1 MYYTRKAK
9 RSTAYTASSTTYD
22 SLVILAV
29 IGNFA
34 LHEAILWCIICI
46 MNNEEIHT
54 PASEFITRARVDEI
68 IKKHSFLAAG
78 LGIVPV
84 PVFNLLSVAAVQ
96 INMVQAITRLYN
108 VEVKKSWIKN
118 VIASVFGGLGAT
130 GIAGLTSGN
139 LAAVPVIGGSLVAFS
154 GPALNGLTTYATGYM
169 FARYYE
175 SPKGFLKANANAL
188 KEWFKEG
195 FREGRE
201 KLGDTISGKA

>member
-1 MYYTRKAK
+1 
-9 RSTAYTASSTTYD
+9 
-22 SLVILAV
+22 
-29 IGNFA
+29 
-34 LHEAILWCIICI
+34 
-46 MNNEEIHT
+46 MNNEEIYS

-84 PVFNLLSVAAVQ
+84 PFFNLLSVSAVQ

-108 VEVKKSWIKN
+108 VEAKKSWIKN
-118 VIASVFGGLGAT
+118 VIASAMGGIGAS
-130 GIAGLTSGN
+130 GITVLASGS
-139 LAAVPVIGGSLVAFS
+139 LATVPVISGSLVALS

-175 SPKGFLKANANAL
+175 SPNGFLKANAQAL

-201 KLGDTISGKA
+201 KLGDTISGKTSRI